1 MRFRCLFLAAALS
14 ACGAAPDPNSQDCLL
29 AISSHEL
36 AMLTEYMHDLAGN
49 ISNQPALKLAR
60 KEAVDACGE
69 QHVLDREAALIDDLR
84 QGSTSG
90 RD

>member
-1 MRFRCLFLAAALS
+1 
-14 ACGAAPDPNSQDCLL
+14 
-29 AISSHEL
+29 
-36 AMLTEYMHDLAGN
+36 MLTEYMHDLAGN